1 MDISGWIDR
10 HADFSPDKVAIRF
23 EGGDISYAAL
33 AVKVALLTEVL
44 TGPLEVGRGD
54 RVAFLGF
61 NSPEMIAI
69 LFACARI
76 CAIVVP
82 LNWRAWS
89 RPMAM

>member
-10 HADFSPDKVAIRF
+10 NADFSPDKAAIRF

-44 TGPLEVGRGD
+44 TGPLDVGKGD

-69 LFACARI
+69 LFACARG
-76 CAIVVP
+76 A
-82 LNWRAWS
+82 
-89 RPMAM
+89 